1 MSNQISTFNFKSNP
15 VRVEIFEQQPH
26 FCLLDVCSVF
36 EIQNSRRVQ
45 SEMLD
50 PQGVRQAYIL
60 AKDEKQRKTSFI
72 NEPNLYRIIFRS
84 EKPIAKEFQNWVFE
98 EVLPQIRKTGQYS
111 AQQQLALQQTTP
123 DDRKGLRDAIT
134 TLVNKK
140 GLIYSEV
147 YSLVHQQFNVSH
159 INELTQTQISQ
170 AVQYIHFLTL
180 NLEAIFQKGEEINIL
195 AYTFDAIM
203 KHARLAQELAEKVIN
218 YQEKQFA
225 LLGIERHCRHNE
237 LTASA
242 NSLLHEFKYF
252 LREGETLLAK
262 HAENPQL
269 TRQVKSSKRD
279 F

>member
-1 MSNQISTFNFKSNP
+1 MSNLTILNTQIRTLDGLFSLNDFHKASGENPNQRPSLFIRNNQTKDLISEIEKDQSTNLCLAQKSIRGGLNA
-15 VRVEIFEQQPH
+15 
-26 FCLLDVCSVF
+26 
-36 EIQNSRRVQ
+36 
-45 SEMLD
+45 
-50 PQGVRQAYIL
+50 GVWACEELVLAYAMWISPKFHLVVLRAFL
-60 AKDEKQRKTSFI
+60 AMHR
-72 NEPNLYRIIFRS
+72 NEP
-84 EKPIAKEFQNWVFE
+84 K
-98 EVLPQIRKTGQYS
+98 
-111 AQQQLALQQTTP
+111 QLALPETTT

-159 INELTQTQISQ
+159 IDELTKIQISQ

-180 NLEAIFQKGEEINIL
+180 NLDTLFQKGEEINIS
-195 AYTFDAIM
+195 AYIFDAIM
-203 KHARLAQELAEKVIN
+203 KHAKLAQKLAEKVIN

-225 LLGIERHCRHNE
+225 LLGIENHFRHNE

-242 NSLLHEFKYF
+242 NSLLGEFKYF

-262 HAENPQL
+262 HSENPQL
-269 TRQVKSSKRD
+269 TQQVKLSKLD

>member
-1 MSNQISTFNFKSNP
+1 CMIINKQTK
-15 VRVEIFEQQPH
+15 E
-26 FCLLDVCSVF
+26 
-36 EIQNSRRVQ
+36 
-45 SEMLD
+45 
-50 PQGVRQAYIL
+50 L
-60 AKDEKQRKTSFI
+60 AKEIESERSTKTIFAIKTIRGGKDISVQGTWACEELVLSYAMWISPKFHLI
-72 NEPNLYRIIFRS
+72 VLRAFLAMHRNEPKQL
-84 EKPIAKEFQNWVFE
+84 
-98 EVLPQIRKTGQYS
+98 VLPE
-111 AQQQLALQQTTP
+111 TTT

-159 INELTQTQISQ
+159 IDELTKIQISQ

-180 NLEAIFQKGEEINIL
+180 NLDTLFQKGEEINIS
-195 AYTFDAIM
+195 AYIFDAIM
-203 KHARLAQELAEKVIN
+203 KHAKLAQKLAEKVIN

-225 LLGIERHCRHNE
+225 LLGIENHFRHNE

-242 NSLLHEFKYF
+242 NSLLGEFKYF

-262 HAENPQL
+262 HSENPQL
-269 TRQVKSSKRD
+269 TQQVKLSKLD